1 VPPIDKEALRRQI
14 RDDLITLKAL
24 EGQAVRWNR
33 ARRAERQFWTGLLL
47 DIAEV
52 AMPYTLAGR
61 ITLRFIRRVHSRMS
75 K

>member
-1 VPPIDKEALRRQI
+1 MPLIDKETLRQQI
-14 RDDLITLKAL
+14 RDDLKTLKAL

-52 AMPYTLAGR
+52 AMPCTLAGR
-61 ITLRFIRRVHSRMS
+61 IALRFIRRVHGRMI